1 MSRAS
6 RRLRKI
12 NNKMEY
18 RIDPVDFDTMTDIEC
33 YLESTS
39 LTDMQRQEVR
49 RDIIDM
55 LIDGRRRGGGL
66 RRISSAATTA
76 RSATTSCRPSRQ
88 RPSGCGR
95 WVG

>member
-33 YLESTS
+33 YLESTG

-55 LIDGRRRGGGL
+55 LIDGR
-66 RRISSAATTA
+66 AAAPTCCDSRT
-76 RSATTSCRPSRQ
+76 PSD
-88 RPSGCGR
+88 GR
-95 WVG
+95 